1 MTLVTPRRKAAGGTR
16 SGRGGPHRSALVSVD
31 VIDSVSASSV
41 SAGSD
46 STDSPTAG
54 SDTLTVSRSEHDAP
68 RKWSPGGCVWCGS
81 REDVQDFANEPRC
94 ADCREHES
102 TIDAARRFLGMYGL
116 RPLGGAVT
124 SDDEEEL
131 EHRTAARSA
140 RAALERVRLP
150 KRPAAADVRKS
161 SSRAGAASTLRPAHP
176 PTSASRTAGPA
187 PRAAATRSTPPAGSV
202 TGVDVAALADRVA
215 GLLDQLS
222 AIDAGIADAEA
233 SSGLPARARL
243 SDLTRQR
250 ATVMTTLAAL
260 EKARRGVT
268 G

>member
-1 MTLVTPRRKAAGGTR
+1 M
-16 SGRGGPHRSALVSVD
+16 
-31 VIDSVSASSV
+31 IDSVSTSSV
-41 SAGSD
+41 SPGSD
-46 STDSPTAG
+46 SRTAD
-54 SDTLTVSRSEHDAP
+54 SDTLTVSRADHGAP
-68 RKWSPGGCVWCGS
+68 KKWSPGGCVWCGR

-94 ADCREHES
+94 AECRDHES

-124 SDDEEEL
+124 ADDEEEL

-161 SSRAGAASTLRPAHP
+161 SSRAGAAGALRPAHP
-176 PTSASRTAGPA
+176 PTSAGTATSATASPA
-187 PRAAATRSTPPAGSV
+187 NSGTAPATRSTPPAGSV
-202 TGVDVAALADRVA
+202 TGVDVGALADRVA

>member
-1 MTLVTPRRKAAGGTR
+1 MIDD
-16 SGRGGPHRSALVSVD
+16 VST
-31 VIDSVSASSV
+31 
-41 SAGSD
+41 GSD
-46 STDSPTAG
+46 SLPHG
-54 SDTLTVSRSEHDAP
+54 SDTLTVSRSDHHAP

-94 ADCREHES
+94 AECRAHEA

-140 RAALERVRLP
+140 RAALERIRLP

-161 SSRAGAASTLRPAHP
+161 SSRAGAAAALRPTPSH
-176 PTSASRTAGPA
+176 TSTTSRTEA
-187 PRAAATRSTPPAGSV
+187 PRAAASRTTPPAGAV

-233 SSGLPARARL
+233 STGLPARARL

-250 ATVMTTLAAL
+250 ATVLTTLAAL
-260 EKARRGVT
+260 EKARRGVS

>member
-1 MTLVTPRRKAAGGTR
+1 MPAPRARAPAEAAGRRRRPQVVVPRR
-16 SGRGGPHRSALVSVD
+16 
-31 VIDSVSASSV
+31 
-41 SAGSD
+41 
-46 STDSPTAG
+46 
-54 SDTLTVSRSEHDAP
+54 
-68 RKWSPGGCVWCGS
+68 
-81 REDVQDFANEPRC
+81 
-94 ADCREHES
+94 
-102 TIDAARRFLGMYGL
+102 
-116 RPLGGAVT
+116 
-124 SDDEEEL
+124 
-131 EHRTAARSA
+131 
-140 RAALERVRLP
+140 
-150 KRPAAADVRKS
+150 
-161 SSRAGAASTLRPAHP
+161 AASTLRPAHP
-176 PTSASRTAGPA
+176 PTSASRTASSA
-187 PRAAATRSTPPAGSV
+187 PRAAATRGAPPAGSV